1 MLPMTCDLLITGGT
15 VCNAQGMAPADVAI
29 TGERIDAV
37 GPPGSLAH
45 RRTPGHSP
53 ATTIID
59 ASGCLVCPGFIDP
72 HVHIHLPFMGT
83 AARDDH
89 DSASRAA
96 LAGGTTTLIEMIC
109 PGPRDEPMTAFED
122 WATRAARSWCDYSFH
137 LGIVRFDDLARDQL
151 RRIVAEHAI
160 TSFKVFLAYKG
171 ALDISDEALFG
182 VMTLARELGCTV
194 TAHCENAEAVHQMQ
208 RRLLAQGK
216 AEPRWHEPSRPA
228 FIEALGVRH
237 FAAFLQLTGAT
248 GYIVHTSCRDAVEAA
263 VAARQQGVRLHIEAV
278 APHLALDRSLTD
290 LDGFEGAKYVMSPP
304 LRESSHVRSLW
315 DAVSAGI
322 IDTIATD
329 HAPFDFVGQ
338 KDMGRGDFTKIPNGI
353 PSIQERILLVHTLGV
368 ATGLI
373 TAPQMVDLCSTRAAR
388 IFGLYP
394 RKGVIAPG
402 SDADIAILDPRPT
415 GRFSKQD
422 AQSRVDYSAFE
433 GRPRQGAITH
443 TILRGRIRY
452 QDGKCVGAPGGGTLI
467 PRSPADPASV
477 SPMET
482 PR

>member
-1 MLPMTCDLLITGGT
+1 MTCDLLITGGT

-29 TGERIDAV
+29 VGERIDAV

-45 RRTPGHSP
+45 RATP
-53 ATTIID
+53 ATTIINA
-59 ASGCLVCPGFIDP
+59 ASRLVCPGFIDP

-83 AARDDH
+83 AAKDDH
-89 DSASRAA
+89 DSAGRAA

-122 WATRAARSWCDYSFH
+122 WASRAARSWCDYSFH
-137 LGIVRFDDLARDQL
+137 LGVVRFDELARDQL

-171 ALDISDEALFG
+171 ALDISDESLFG

-208 RRLLAQGK
+208 QRLLAEGK
-216 AEPRWHEPSRPA
+216 TEPRWHEPSRPPA
-228 FIEALGVRH
+228 VEALGVHH
-237 FAAFLQLTGAT
+237 FATFLGLTGAT
-248 GYIVHTSCRDAVEAA
+248 GYIVHTSCREAVEAA
-263 VAARQQGVRLHIEAV
+263 TAARRRGIRLHVEVV
-278 APHLALDRSLTD
+278 APHLSLDRSLTE
-290 LDGFEGAKYVMSPP
+290 LGGFEGAKYIMSPP
-304 LRESSHVRSLW
+304 LREARHVQYLWQALRSGL
-315 DAVSAGI
+315 

-329 HAPFDFVGQ
+329 HAPFDFAGQ

-353 PSIQERILLVHTLGV
+353 PSLQERVLLVHTLGV

-373 TAPQMVDLCSTRAAR
+373 TIPQMVDHCSTRAAR

-402 SDADIAILDPRPT
+402 SDADIAVLDPRPS
-415 GRFSKQD
+415 GQFSRRE
-422 AQSRVDYSAFE
+422 AQSRVDYCAFE
-433 GRPRQGAITH
+433 GRPRVGAITH

-452 QDGKCVGAPGGGTLI
+452 QDGHCVGPPGGGMLI
-467 PRSPADPASV
+467 PRSPAAAAHV
-477 SPMET
+477 SPMGT